1 MAAFKLSSEMLHT
14 HVVRWGA
21 NRLRLN
27 LHRWT
32 DYPAKLVVS
41 VRGVI
46 FSGSRVMVVSA
57 LTPNDG
63 IMHHIM
69 PGGRVE
75 KGETLLQ
82 ALRREA
88 GEETGWRIARPR
100 PLAVLH
106 YCHLTPRPEGHPF
119 AFPDFVQPI
128 FLVDAVRYDRRL
140 LKRAGEIETG
150 SRLVSFRKAAAII
163 TPEQKILLREALA
176 MR

>member
-1 MAAFKLSSEMLHT
+1 MGFALASELLHEHT
-14 HVVRWGA
+14 VQWA
-21 NRLRLN
+21 QNRLVLK

-32 DYPAKLVVS
+32 EHPARLIVS

-46 FSGSRVMVVSA
+46 FRGPRVVVVSA
-57 LTPNDG
+57 QTPNDG
-63 IMHHIM
+63 IMSHIM

-75 KGETLLQ
+75 RGETLLQ

-106 YCHLTPRPEGHPF
+106 YRHLTPRPKGHKF
-119 AFPDFVQPI
+119 AYPDFVQPI
-128 FLVDAVRYDRRL
+128 FLVEGARYDRRL
-140 LKRAGEIETG
+140 LKRAGEIKTG
-150 SRLVSFRKAAAII
+150 SRLMSAGAAARMI
-163 TPEQKILLREALA
+163 TAEQQILLREALA

>member
-1 MAAFKLSSEMLHT
+1 MRAFELKSDLLHRHDVT
-14 HVVRWGA
+14 WGE
-21 NRLRLN
+21 NRLRLK

-32 DYPAKLVVS
+32 DYPARLVVS

-46 FSGSRVMVVSA
+46 FRGSKVVVVSA
-57 LTPNDG
+57 QTPNDG
-63 IMHHIM
+63 IMRHVM

-75 KGETLLQ
+75 RGETLLQ

-88 GEETGWRIARPR
+88 GEETGWRIVRPR

-106 YCHLTPRPEGHPF
+106 YRHLTPKPKGHLF
-119 AFPDFVQPI
+119 AYPDFVQPI
-128 FLVDAVRYDRRL
+128 FLVDAARYDRRL
-140 LKRAGEIETG
+140 LRREGEIETG
-150 SRLVSFRKAAAII
+150 SRLMSFRKAAAIV

>member
-1 MAAFKLSSEMLHT
+1 MRAFELKSDLLHR
-14 HVVRWGA
+14 HYVNWGE
-21 NRLRLN
+21 NRFRLK

-32 DYPAKLVVS
+32 NYPARLVVS
-41 VRGVI
+41 VRGVL
-46 FSGSRVMVVSA
+46 FRGSQVVVVSA
-57 LTPNDG
+57 QTPNDG
-63 IMHHIM
+63 IMRHVM

-75 KGETLLQ
+75 RGETLLQ

-106 YCHLTPRPEGHPF
+106 YRHLTPRPKGHPF
-119 AFPDFVQPI
+119 AYPDFVQPI
-128 FLVDAVRYDRRL
+128 FLVDAVRYDRGL
-140 LKRAGEIETG
+140 LRREGEIETG
-150 SRLVSFRKAAAII
+150 ARLMSFRRAAEII